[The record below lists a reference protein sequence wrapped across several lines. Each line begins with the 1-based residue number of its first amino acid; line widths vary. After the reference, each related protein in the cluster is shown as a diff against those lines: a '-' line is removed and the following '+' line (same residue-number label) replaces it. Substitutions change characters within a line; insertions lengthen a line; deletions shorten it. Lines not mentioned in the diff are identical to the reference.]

1 MTQFL
6 QDLMTSIAECGRR
19 LLDFSGDAPTSD
31 ADLEALSAAL
41 LSSLGEASGV
51 AMADQLLRAYEA
63 RDRDCRAAFLESS
76 PSASAS
82 LPMRPSQPPRPIA
95 TPPARRLYAFFHPRL
110 VDEPLIFVQ
119 VALTG
124 DMPDT
129 VESILVAH
137 RAITDPNEARTAV
150 FYSINNCQE
159 GLRGISFGNFL
170 TKQMV
175 EDLRRELPSLRS
187 FVTLSPV
194 PGFSRWLD
202 EVLESGRLDPRCTEA
217 LGALRHEEWW
227 REEQAPNAWSQFSCP
242 WRRIILHGRAQRP
255 PSLVDPVA
263 RFHLGN
269 GAQLERIN
277 WRADLSGEGLKRS
290 HGIMVNNSYRL
301 EHIERN
307 HEAFANMGEVATS
320 SGVARFAR
328 ALPSPPV
335 LAKLA

>member
-1 MTQFL
+1 M
-6 QDLMTSIAECGRR
+6 
-19 LLDFSGDAPTSD
+19 
-31 ADLEALSAAL
+31 
-41 LSSLGEASGV
+41 

-63 RDRDCRAAFLESS
+63 RDRDCRAAFLESL

-82 LPMRPSQPPRPIA
+82 LPMRPSRPPRPIA

-202 EVLESGRLDPRCTEA
+202 EELESGRLDPRCTEA
-217 LGALRHEEWW
+217 LGALRH
-227 REEQAPNAWSQFSCP
+227 
-242 WRRIILHGRAQRP
+242 
-255 PSLVDPVA
+255 
-263 RFHLGN
+263 
-269 GAQLERIN
+269 
-277 WRADLSGEGLKRS
+277 
-290 HGIMVNNSYRL
+290 
-301 EHIERN
+301 
-307 HEAFANMGEVATS
+307 
-320 SGVARFAR
+320 
-328 ALPSPPV
+328 
-335 LAKLA
+335 